1 MDKNEVQKLEDL
13 KPDPLINKIIFN
25 KYTIIQKIGKGS
37 FGNIY
42 LSKDNYTNNFYAIKI
57 ENKNLG
63 YNFLQNEADILLY
76 LNCPKT
82 PAVKSFG
89 YTSNYNILIME
100 LLGKSLEDIFE
111 NILQKKKMSLR
122 CVCNLGYQMLEILEF
137 IHKKNIIHRDIKPDN
152 FLMSNGDNKY
162 LYLLDFGLAKKYR
175 ESDNSPH
182 FPLIVGKK
190 LTGTARYASVNALNG
205 VTQSRRDDLESVGYV
220 LLYFLKGKLPWQ
232 GLMIKNKEERYNKIM
247 EMKRDITSEEL
258 CKDCPEEF
266 KKYIDYV
273 RKLEYEQDPDY
284 DMLKNIFKDL
294 LKQNGFEFDY
304 FYDWNVNETII
315 DYHNYSNNNNKEE
328 IKNQNSINEKK
339 ENHVDYN
346 DIKKGNDEEN
356 NYELPLDKI
365 YYRRKNKKKK
375 RSKSQDKSTADGGEA
390 ELESENTSIEKALNQ
405 NHNGCCIII

>member
-1 MDKNEVQKLEDL
+1 MEKNEIQKLDDL

-89 YTSNYNILIME
+89 YTSNYNVLIME

-111 NILQKKKMSLR
+111 NILQKKNMSLR

-328 IKNQNSINEKK
+328 EKNQNPINEKK

-346 DIKKGNDEEN
+346 DVKKGNDEEN

>member
-284 DMLKNIFKDL
+284 DMLKNIFKDI

>member
-1 MDKNEVQKLEDL
+1 MEKNEIQKLDDL

-89 YTSNYNILIME
+89 YTSNYNVLIME

-328 IKNQNSINEKK
+328 EKNQNPINEKK

-346 DIKKGNDEEN
+346 DVKKGNDEEN

-375 RSKSQDKSTADGGEA
+375 RSKS
-390 ELESENTSIEKALNQ
+390 
-405 NHNGCCIII
+405 

>member
-1 MDKNEVQKLEDL
+1 MEKNEIQKLDDL

-89 YTSNYNILIME
+89 YTSNYNVLIME

-328 IKNQNSINEKK
+328 EKNQNPINEKK

-346 DIKKGNDEEN
+346 DVKKGNDEEN